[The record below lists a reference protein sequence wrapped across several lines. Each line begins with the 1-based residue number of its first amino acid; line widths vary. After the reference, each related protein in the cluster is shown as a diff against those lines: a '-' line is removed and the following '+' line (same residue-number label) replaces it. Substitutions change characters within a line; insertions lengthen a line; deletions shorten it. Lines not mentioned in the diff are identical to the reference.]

1 MPCRVSVDTAVKA
14 DILDCDETAIEQI
27 RAFLYELQEDPLPPR
42 RQPRGN
48 AAFYVLLPCGYFVTW
63 QVEGDLLK
71 MALTQ
76 NVSGITIRIVGVG
89 KSKPTK

>member
-1 MPCRVSVDTAVKA
+1 MDTAEKA
-14 DILDCDETAIEQI
+14 DILDSDETAIEQI

-42 RQPRGN
+42 RQPKGN
-48 AAFYVLLPCGYFVTW
+48 AAFYVQLPCGYFVTR